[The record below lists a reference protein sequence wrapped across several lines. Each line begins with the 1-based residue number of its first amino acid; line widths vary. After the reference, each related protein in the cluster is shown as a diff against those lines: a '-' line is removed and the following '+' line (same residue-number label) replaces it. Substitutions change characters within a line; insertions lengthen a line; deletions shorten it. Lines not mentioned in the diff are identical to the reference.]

1 MDIFGG
7 GAGVGGHIS
16 AYLSYHP
23 SASMNDR
30 RKKTFSPAPTRKV
43 LTLTDP
49 AWATGDPWTN
59 WVGKRVVGRGQAPL
73 EPFGWSRG
81 GGYYSRNKSREGRVL
96 GRPRP

>member
-1 MDIFGG
+1 M
-7 GAGVGGHIS
+7 HIS

-30 RKKTFSPAPTRKV
+30 RKKTFSSAPTRKV

-59 WVGKRVVGRGQAPL
+59 LGGKEGGWEGTGPTGAAWL
-73 EPFGWSRG
+73 E
-81 GGYYSRNKSREGRVL
+81 
-96 GRPRP
+96 